1 VTQEFG
7 NPGAPIQG
15 IALAAQIGL
24 LVGAAIWG
32 FSADVIG
39 RRLAFNSS
47 LFLCS
52 ISVLIAAGMPSYTSF
67 SSMYLSLLP
76 FLYINI

>member
-15 IALAAQIGL
+15 IAL
-24 LVGAAIWG
+24 AAIWG